1 MTRPIPTLALLLGS
15 LSLLTLSGC
24 ERLEQAA
31 AEAVEH
37 ARQST
42 AEVLD
47 EAARTGSLESA
58 KQKAG
63 EALQEAK
70 QKAAGLLGEAS
81 EYLATEPPAENSETP
96 MDDPGTTA
104 L

>member
-1 MTRPIPTLALLLGS
+1 MRIFTPTTALLFGSLALV
-15 LSLLTLSGC
+15 TLSGC

-31 AEAVEH
+31 AEAVEQ

-42 AEVLD
+42 AEVLQ

-58 KQKAG
+58 RQQAD
-63 EALQEAK
+63 EALQEAR
-70 QKAAGLLGEAS
+70 QKAAGMLGAASQYLGGQPPAGEAG
-81 EYLATEPPAENSETP
+81 APT
-96 MDDPGTTA
+96 DDPATSA

>member
-1 MTRPIPTLALLLGS
+1 MIKPMPTIALLLGS
-15 LSLLTLSGC
+15 LSLATLAGC

-31 AEAVEH
+31 TEAVEH

-58 KQKAG
+58 KQKAS

-70 QKAAGLLGEAS
+70 RKAAGMLGEAS
-81 EYLATEPPAENSETP
+81 GYLDGPTPADNADAPADQPSSNV
-96 MDDPGTTA
+96 